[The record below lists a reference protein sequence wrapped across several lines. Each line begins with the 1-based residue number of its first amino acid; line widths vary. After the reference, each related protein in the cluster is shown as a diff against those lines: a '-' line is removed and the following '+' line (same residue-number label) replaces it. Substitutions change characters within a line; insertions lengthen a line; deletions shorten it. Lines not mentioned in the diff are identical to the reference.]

1 MRYRRLFE
9 TAKDGI
15 LLLAAETAQSGT
27 AAGVFICDVMGHDV
41 CAALIATGDSLKPRP
56 MESCCLMP
64 RGDLVIM
71 FTSAFSSLRRRAAS
85 VRRKTNLRRTA
96 KPPR

>member
-1 MRYRRLFE
+1 
-9 TAKDGI
+9 
-15 LLLAAETAQSGT
+15 
-27 AAGVFICDVMGHDV
+27 VMGHDV

-71 FTSAFSSLRRRAAS
+71 FTSAFS
-85 VRRKTNLRRTA
+85 
-96 KPPR
+96 P